1 MIIARAPL
9 RISFLGGGTDYP
21 EFFSE
26 HGGEVI
32 STAIDKFSYVTLNRL
47 LGFFDHSIRVSY
59 SKTELVQTA
68 EQVKHPAVRAAL
80 KYVDLP
86 SNVEINCISDVPART
101 GLGSSGAFLV
111 SLLHALHSFKGQYV
125 SPETLASEAVEIEKD
140 ILKDCVGCQDQ
151 YAAAIGGFNVIRFY
165 SRTDIR
171 YEPIVMNS
179 QRKEMLNNN
188 LLMFYTGIQRS
199 ASEIAKEQVENTK
212 MNVPYLKDLKSLVSE
227 SAKVL
232 QSDKPLSEFGRL
244 LDDGWKLKQALS
256 QKISNNTVNEIYS
269 VGKKHGALGGKLLGA
284 GGGGFVLLYVE
295 PENHRAV
302 SEALKAFKVVPFKFE
317 ESGSQIIYHKSSR

>member
-21 EFFSE
+21 EFFE
-26 HGGEVI
+26 EYGGEVI
-32 STAIDKFSYVTLNRL
+32 STAIDKFSYITLNRL
-47 LGFFDHSIRVSY
+47 LGFFDHSIRLSY

-68 EQVKHPAVRAAL
+68 EDLKHPAVRAAL
-80 KYVDLP
+80 KYVDIP
-86 SNVEINCISDVPART
+86 SHVEINCISDLPART
-101 GLGSSGAFLV
+101 GLGSSGAFVV
-111 SLLHALHSFKGQYV
+111 SLLHALHAFKGNYV
-125 SPETLASEAVEIEKD
+125 SPEKLAAEAIEIERD

-151 YAAAIGGFNVIRFY
+151 YAAAVGGFNVIRFN

-179 QRKEMLNNN
+179 QRKETLNNN
-188 LLMFYTGIQRS
+188 LMMFYTGIQRS
-199 ASEIAKEQVENTK
+199 ASEIAKDQVDNTK
-212 MNVPYLKDLKSLVSE
+212 VNIPYLKDLKSLVSE
-227 SAKVL
+227 ASQVL
-232 QSDKPLSEFGRL
+232 QSDKPLSNFGRI
-244 LDDGWKLKQALS
+244 LDEGWKLKQALS
-256 QKISNNTVNEIYS
+256 QKITNNTVNEIYT

-295 PENHRAV
+295 PENHKAV
-302 SEALKAFKVVPFKFE
+302 REALKPFKIVPFKFE